1 MCYREKE
8 FFKCHLLLDLLLKVH
23 SFPRALSR
31 ESPLKRLVFLGNGHS
46 SVRFVKDS
54 LPSQST
60 QQHLVILSR
69 TAAAE
74 GTDVSLRLRAVWG
87 GILRQEPRCS
97 AQTPRQ
103 QGLWAQGPE
112 IREWLFL
119 CALTSSR
126 LSLPSRKAPGVCV
139 CVKKPILK
147 LTEKRVVFSVFMAKL
162 V

>member
-23 SFPRALSR
+23 SFPRVLSR

-46 SVRFVKDS
+46 SVRFEKDS

-74 GTDVSLRLRAVWG
+74 GTHVSLRLRAIRG
-87 GILRQEPRCS
+87 GAACDRSLGVQPRPPDSRGFGCRVLRS
-97 AQTPRQ
+97 
-103 QGLWAQGPE
+103 GS
-112 IREWLFL
+112 WLFL
-119 CALTSSR
+119 CALTGSR

-139 CVKKPILK
+139 CVKKPIDH
-147 LTEKRVVFSVFMAKL
+147 A
-162 V
+162 